1 MTERADSPRAAAT
14 APRPKKDAASL
25 PKGNS
30 AKAPLPKH
38 GYAKTFAAQPVGSSA
53 ELVSVEADL
62 TRGLHNF
69 SVVGLADK
77 AVEEARDRVS
87 AAIRHSGHKPPKQ
100 QNKRI
105 VLSLSPA
112 DLKKEGSHYDLA
124 LALAYLIA
132 AGDLAPL
139 AEDMLFVGELALDGA
154 LRASRGVL
162 PQVLVAKK
170 NGIKII
176 FVPPEN
182 LREALLVDSVS
193 VYAPKSLAE
202 LLQHLKGEKSLP
214 RLLRDRHVAS
224 PPPALDL
231 ADIKGQESA
240 KRALE
245 IAAAGRHNIVFYGQ
259 PGTGKTMLA
268 RALAGILPPLSD
280 EEMLEVTAI
289 HSTAGLLAGGE
300 AVYWPPFRAPHHSIS
315 HVAIVGGGAF
325 PKAGE
330 VTLAH
335 KGVLFLDEFPEFDS
349 RTLEALRQPLEDRI
363 VTVSRARATITFPA
377 DCMIVAAMNP
387 ADTLSNDAR
396 AALRAAAKQARRI
409 SRPIV
414 DRLDLWIEVPLV
426 PHDTLAKLG
435 GGEPSENVRAR
446 VVAARGRAERRAGR
460 LGAANA
466 ALSGRELDEKS
477 GFSASAKETLAHSAA
492 RLNLSPR
499 SYHRTM
505 RVARTIADLAGA
517 DAVTPAFVHEALQYR
532 PRGLFG
538 FE

>member
-1 MTERADSPRAAAT
+1 MAANTPKPASVHTQPSSHTELS
-14 APRPKKDAASL
+14 
-25 PKGNS
+25 
-30 AKAPLPKH
+30 KH
-38 GYAKTFAAQPVGSSA
+38 GYAKTLAAQPVGSSA
-53 ELVSVEADL
+53 EIVVVEADL

-69 SVVGLADK
+69 TVVGLADK

-87 AAIRHSGHKPPKQ
+87 AAIRHSGYKPPKQ

-112 DLKKEGSHYDLA
+112 DLKKEGSHYDLP
-124 LALAYLIA
+124 LAVAYLIA
-132 AGDLAPL
+132 AGDLEPL
-139 AEDMLFVGELALDGA
+139 AENILFIGELALDGA
-154 LRASRGVL
+154 LRATRGVL
-162 PQVLVAKK
+162 PQVLAAKRY
-170 NGIKII
+170 GIKKI
-176 FVPPEN
+176 FVPQEN
-182 LREALLVDSVS
+182 AREALLAESVA
-193 VYAPKSLAE
+193 VYAPASLAE
-202 LLQHLKGEKSLP
+202 LLAHLKGEKPLP
-214 RLLRDRHVAS
+214 RLVRDRQEFAS
-224 PPPALDL
+224 PLTLDL

-245 IAAAGRHNIVFYGQ
+245 IAAAGRHNIVFYGP

-268 RALAGILPPLSD
+268 RALAGILPPLTDD
-280 EEMLEVTAI
+280 EVLEVTAI
-289 HSTAGLLAGGE
+289 HSTAGLLKDGE
-300 AVYWPPFRAPHHSIS
+300 AIHWPPFRAPHHSVS

-335 KGVLFLDEFPEFDS
+335 KGVLFLDEFSEFES
-349 RTLEALRQPLEDRI
+349 RVLEALRQPLEDRI

-396 AALRAAAKQARRI
+396 AALRAALKQARRI

-426 PHDTLAKLG
+426 PHETLAKLSH
-435 GGEPSENVRAR
+435 GEPSEQVRKR
-446 VVAARGRAERRAGR
+446 VVAARARAAKRTGKS
-460 LGAANA
+460 GATNA
-466 ALSGRELDEKS
+466 ALTSRELDEKS
-477 GFSASAKETLAHSAA
+477 GFNQAAKETLMTAA
-492 RLNLSPR
+492 TRLSLSPR
-499 SYHRTM
+499 SFHRTM
-505 RVARTIADLAGA
+505 RVARTIADLAGV

>member
-1 MTERADSPRAAAT
+1 MRSSVRSVAQ
-14 APRPKKDAASL
+14 
-25 PKGNS
+25 
-30 AKAPLPKH
+30 KH
-38 GYAKTFAAQPVGSSA
+38 GYAKTLAAQPVGSGA
-53 ELVSVEADL
+53 EMVTVEADL

-69 SVVGLADK
+69 SIVGLADK

-132 AGDLAPL
+132 AGDVVAP
-139 AEDMLFVGELALDGA
+139 AEKALLIGELALDGT
-154 LRASRGVL
+154 LRTVRGVL
-162 PQVLVAKK
+162 PQVLAAKHK
-170 NGIKII
+170 GVKSIY
-176 FVPPEN
+176 VPPGN
-182 LREALLVDSVS
+182 TREALLADGVAI
-193 VYAPKSLAE
+193 YAPASLSE
-202 LLQHLKGEKSLP
+202 LLEHLRGGKPLP
-214 RLLRDRHVAS
+214 RLVRDRRVVL
-224 PPPALDL
+224 PPPSLDL
-231 ADIKGQESA
+231 ADVKGQESA

-245 IAAAGRHNIVFYGQ
+245 IAAAGRHNIVFYGP

-268 RALAGILPPLSD
+268 RALAGILPPLAD
-280 EEMLEVTAI
+280 DDMLEVTAI
-289 HSTAGLLAGGE
+289 HSTAGLLKEGE
-300 AVYWPPFRAPHHSIS
+300 AIHWPPFRAPHHSVS
-315 HVAIVGGGAF
+315 HVAIVGGGTF
-325 PKAGE
+325 PRAGE

-349 RTLEALRQPLEDRI
+349 RALEALRQPLEDRI

-387 ADTLSNDAR
+387 ADTLSTDAR
-396 AALRAAAKQARRI
+396 VALRAAAKQARRI

-426 PHDTLAKLG
+426 PHDTLAKLSS
-435 GGEPSENVRAR
+435 GESSEKVRER
-446 VVAARGRAERRAGR
+446 VVAARGRAEKRTGKK
-460 LGAANA
+460 GATNA
-466 ALSGRELDEKS
+466 ALSSRELDEKS
-477 GFSASAKETLAHSAA
+477 GFSAEAKEALTNAAA
-492 RLNLSPR
+492 RMNLSPR

-505 RVARTIADLAGA
+505 RVARTIADLAGS

>member
-1 MTERADSPRAAAT
+1 MPRQ
-14 APRPKKDAASL
+14 
-25 PKGNS
+25 
-30 AKAPLPKH
+30 
-38 GYAKTFAAQPVGSSA
+38 GYAKTLAAQPVGAGA

-62 TRGLHNF
+62 TRGLHSF
-69 SVVGLADK
+69 AVVGLADK

-87 AAIRHSGHKPPKQ
+87 AAIRHTGYKPPKQ

-105 VLSLSPA
+105 ILSLSPA
-112 DLKKEGSHYDLA
+112 DLKKEGSHYDVP
-124 LALAYLIA
+124 LALAYIVA
-132 AGDLAPL
+132 AGDVPALPQ
-139 AEDMLFVGELALDGA
+139 DMLSAGELALDGTI
-154 LRASRGVL
+154 RSVRGVL
-162 PQVLVAKK
+162 PQVLAAKRA
-170 NGIKII
+170 GVRAV
-176 FVPPEN
+176 FVPPGN
-182 LREALLVDSVS
+182 AREALLAEGVA
-193 VYAPKSLAE
+193 VYAPATLGE
-202 LLQHLKGEKSLP
+202 LVAHLSGEKPLP
-214 RLLRDRHVAS
+214 RLTRESAS
-224 PPPALDL
+224 APAPLALDL

-245 IAAAGRHNIVFYGQ
+245 IAAAGRHNIVFYGP

-268 RALAGILPPLSD
+268 RALSGILPPLSAD
-280 EEMLEVTAI
+280 EVLEVTAI
-289 HSTAGLLAGGE
+289 HSTAGLLKEGE
-300 AVYWPPFRAPHHSIS
+300 AVHWPPFRTPHHSVS
-315 HVAIVGGGAF
+315 HVALVGGGAF
-325 PKAGE
+325 PRAGE

-335 KGVLFLDEFPEFDS
+335 KGVLFLDEFPEFES
-349 RTLEALRQPLEDRI
+349 RALEALRQPLEDRV
-363 VTVSRARATITFPA
+363 VTVSRARATVTFPA

-387 ADTLSNDAR
+387 AETVSEDAR
-396 AALRAAAKQARRI
+396 VALRAAARQSRRI

-435 GGEPSENVRAR
+435 GGEPSAPVRERVIAARAR
-446 VVAARGRAERRAGR
+446 AARRTGKPDMTNG
-460 LGAANA
+460 

-477 GFSASAKETLAHSAA
+477 GVSPAAKEALTQAAA

-517 DAVTPAFVHEALQYR
+517 DSVTAAHMHEALQYR

>member
-1 MTERADSPRAAAT
+1 MTAGKPKLASVHPSTPAAA
-14 APRPKKDAASL
+14 
-25 PKGNS
+25 
-30 AKAPLPKH
+30 LPKH
-38 GYAKTFAAQPVGSSA
+38 GYAKTLAAQPVGSGA
-53 ELVSVEADL
+53 EMVSVEADL

-87 AAIRHSGHKPPKQ
+87 AAIRHSGYKPPKQ

-132 AGDLAPL
+132 AGDALPL
-139 AEDMLFVGELALDGA
+139 LEEILFIGELALDGT
-154 LRASRGVL
+154 LRAVKGVL
-162 PQVLVAKK
+162 PQVLAAKRH
-170 NGIKII
+170 GTKIV
-176 FVPPEN
+176 FVPPGN
-182 LREALLVDSVS
+182 AREALLAEGVAI
-193 VYAPKSLAE
+193 YAPASLAE
-202 LLQHLKGEKSLP
+202 LLQHLKGEKPLA
-214 RLLRDRHVAS
+214 RLVRDRRVQP

-231 ADIKGQESA
+231 ADVKGQESA

-245 IAAAGRHNIVFYGQ
+245 IAAAGRHNIVFYGP

-268 RALAGILPPLSD
+268 RALAGILPPLTD
-280 EEMLEVTAI
+280 DDMLEVTAI
-289 HSTAGLLAGGE
+289 HSTAGLLKEGE
-300 AVYWPPFRAPHHSIS
+300 AVYWPPFRAPHHSLS
-315 HVAIVGGGAF
+315 HVAMVGGGTF

-335 KGVLFLDEFPEFDS
+335 KGVLFLDEFPEFES
-349 RTLEALRQPLEDRI
+349 RSLEALRQPLEDHI

-377 DCMIVAAMNP
+377 ECMIVAAMNP
-387 ADTLSNDAR
+387 ADTLSNDTRVAVR
-396 AALRAAAKQARRI
+396 AALKQARRI

-426 PHDTLAKLG
+426 PHDTLAKLSN
-435 GGEPSENVRAR
+435 GEPSEHVRRR
-446 VVAARGRAERRAGR
+446 VIAARARAERRTGKR
-460 LGAANA
+460 GSTNA
-466 ALSGRELDEKS
+466 ALTSRELDEKS
-477 GFSASAKETLAHSAA
+477 GFSTAAKETLTSAAA

-505 RVARTIADLAGA
+505 RVARTIADLYGA